1 MDIAFLTQGLELW
14 VEEGCRNMEA
24 SCLGVLG
31 CRVCV
36 PESYM
41 SAMEDFSLLL
51 DREAHIVLGYDAQEA
66 VARNEGQGFLVSFC
80 GCSLVQNDI

>member
-1 MDIAFLTQGLELW
+1 
-14 VEEGCRNMEA
+14 MEA
-24 SCLGVLG
+24 SCLGILG

-51 DREAHIVLGYDAQEA
+51 DREAHIILGYDAQEA
-66 VARNEGQGFLVSFC
+66 VARNEGQGFLVSSVAARWFRMTSES
-80 GCSLVQNDI
+80 SLHLN